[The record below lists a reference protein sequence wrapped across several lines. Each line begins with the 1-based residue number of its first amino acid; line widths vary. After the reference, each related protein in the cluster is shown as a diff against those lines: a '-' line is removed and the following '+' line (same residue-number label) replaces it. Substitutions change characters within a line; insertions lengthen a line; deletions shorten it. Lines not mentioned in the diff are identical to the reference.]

1 MFEGCI
7 CIRLSQRIVLSKSVN
22 FQFCYIDTYFV
33 LKLVNIVVFEQTAV
47 HEVSVINKRNL
58 GKMIVQHIGHEGVE
72 KKQNLRRLLQACIDY
87 LQNEK
92 ESFWENAS
100 FTIYDEDDNMYKIAS
115 GKRKHQFICRL
126 INGEP
131 VIRDKNGGRIMKS
144 GRDLNDG
151 PGNCTIF

>member
-1 MFEGCI
+1 M
-7 CIRLSQRIVLSKSVN
+7 
-22 FQFCYIDTYFV
+22 
-33 LKLVNIVVFEQTAV
+33 

-131 VIRDKNGGRIMKS
+131 VIKDKNGGRIMKS
-144 GRDLNDG
+144 GRDVHDG